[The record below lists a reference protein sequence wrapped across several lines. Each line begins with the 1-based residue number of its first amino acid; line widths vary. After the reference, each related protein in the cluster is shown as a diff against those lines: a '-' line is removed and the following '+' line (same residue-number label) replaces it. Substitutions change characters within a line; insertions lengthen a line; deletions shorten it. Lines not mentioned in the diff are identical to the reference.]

1 MIFQAF
7 PNCESRSGLKPALRR
22 QFASR
27 CKILFLLLPFA
38 VFTGCT
44 TVKVSDA
51 RQNSEIAAL
60 TKNLAALSPAVDTAE
75 ALRAADT
82 AIRYP
87 LLLAAEWNATPP
99 ASFNNVLVNTR
110 VHPQGLCFQWADAL
124 TVKLMTLHL
133 RTLELHRGVAKLGTR
148 HEHSCVVLTA
158 PGQNFTNGLALDAW
172 RYSGKLNW
180 SLVTQD
186 KYAWQEVDLLPG
198 YAEELH
204 AAAAALEDGS
214 NQP

>member
-1 MIFQAF
+1 MRCVSLVVI
-7 PNCESRSGLKPALRR
+7 CCALLG
-22 QFASR
+22 
-27 CKILFLLLPFA
+27 C
-38 VFTGCT
+38 GCT
-44 TVKVSDA
+44 TVKVSEAD
-51 RQNSEIAAL
+51 QNSEIAAL
-60 TKNLAALSPAVDTAE
+60 AKNLTALSPQVNKVE

-82 AIRYP
+82 AVRYP
-87 LLLAAEWNATPP
+87 LLLAQEWHATPP
-99 ASFNNVLVNTR
+99 AAFNNALINFGI
-110 VHPQGLCFQWADAL
+110 HPRGLCYQWADAL

-158 PGQNFTNGLALDAW
+158 PGQNFTNGIALDAW

-186 KYAWQEVDLLPG
+186 KYAWQEVDLISG

-204 AAAAALEDGS
+204 AAAKKLES
-214 NQP
+214 QSKQP

>member
-60 TKNLAALSPAVDTAE
+60 TKNLIALSPQVNPVE

-82 AIRYP
+82 AVRYP
-87 LLLAAEWNATPP
+87 LLLAEAWRATPP
-99 ASFNNVLVNTR
+99 AIGNNILVNTG

-172 RYSGKLNW
+172 RHCGKLNI
-180 SLVTQD
+180 SRVTTD
-186 KYAWQEVDLLPG
+186 KYAWQEVDLIPG
-198 YAEELH
+198 YAEELKT
-204 AAAAALEDGS
+204 AAEKLEGH
-214 NQP
+214 